1 MKGFAMGKRTV
12 ILLLLGAVLFGCE
25 ARKPAE
31 VKKEKGKKMDIEVT
45 SPAFGE
51 GESMPA
57 TYTADGEDIS
67 PPLEWTGVPE
77 GAKSIALINDDPDA
91 PVGTWVHWVLY
102 NIPPDVT
109 SLEEN
114 MPPDETLANGAR
126 QGTTDFGR
134 IGYGGPA
141 PPSGTHRYFFKVY
154 ALDTMLDLP
163 TGATKRQ
170 VGDAMQGHVLAEGQ
184 LMGKYSRR

>member
-1 MKGFAMGKRTV
+1 MGKRTV